1 MKLFVKEII
10 NSRLA
15 TKEDQAALVISVLK
29 ENLTGENILLSF
41 LGVDVTISNFAHR
54 LVHLLY
60 IELPELIENKTISLI
75 DLSPSQKSL
84 FNICNELTT
93 IYLGLSNEI
102 NFPKTKKELK
112 YFISSNSISSI
123 KVSSEEELAK
133 LTLFLK
139 ENSKKRLIT
148 DYLKIQEEL
157 KKDSLSY
164 ILIKVDND
172 FVNLSVYY
180 KHSEKV
186 KENTVDWSNLK

>member
-15 TKEDQAALVISVLK
+15 TKEDQAELVISVLK

-54 LVHLLY
+54 LIHLLY
-60 IELPELIENKTISLI
+60 LELPELLESKTISLI

-84 FNICNELTT
+84 FNICNYLTT
-93 IYLGLSNEI
+93 VYLGLSDKI
-102 NFPKTKKELK
+102 KFPKTKKELK
-112 YFISSNSISSI
+112 YFISTNSVSSL
-123 KVSSEEELAK
+123 KVTSEEELAK
-133 LTLFLK
+133 LTLFLID
-139 ENSKKRLIT
+139 NSKKKLIT
-148 DYLKIQEEL
+148 DYTKIKEEL
-157 KKDSLSY
+157 KKDSVSY
-164 ILIKVDND
+164 ILIKVSDE
-172 FVNLSVYY
+172 FLNLSVYY